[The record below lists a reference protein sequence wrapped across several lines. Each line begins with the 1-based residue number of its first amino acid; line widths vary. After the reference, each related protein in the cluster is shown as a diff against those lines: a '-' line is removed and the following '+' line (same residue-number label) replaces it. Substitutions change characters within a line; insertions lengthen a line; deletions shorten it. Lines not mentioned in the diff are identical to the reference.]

1 MDVKEETWFKAA
13 VMTHPEEK
21 SAVLHFY
28 VQDFRAGSGPGATV
42 YVVAESSISATSPTD
57 FGEIHVTDDLITTR
71 PEVNSEV
78 IGKVQGTTISADFLV
93 SGETMY
99 LNFYFTAGEYAGS
112 TLTMLGR
119 NEIMNEEREMPIVG
133 GTGFFRLARG
143 YALSRTYSYDVER
156 RYAVMEYTLYVS
168 YVGKFDVELKRSPA
182 T

>member
-13 VMTHPEEK
+13 AMTHPEEK

-28 VQDFRAGSGPGATV
+28 VQDFRAGSGPGDTV
-42 YVVAESSISATSPTD
+42 YVVAESSISATSPTN
-57 FGEIHVTDDLITTR
+57 FGEMHVTDDLITTQ

-78 IGKVQGTTISADFLV
+78 IGKAQGTTISADFLV
-93 SGETMY
+93 SGEQMY

-112 TLTMLGR
+112 SLTMLGR

-143 YALSRTYSYDVER
+143 YAL
-156 RYAVMEYTLYVS
+156 
-168 YVGKFDVELKRSPA
+168 
-182 T
+182 